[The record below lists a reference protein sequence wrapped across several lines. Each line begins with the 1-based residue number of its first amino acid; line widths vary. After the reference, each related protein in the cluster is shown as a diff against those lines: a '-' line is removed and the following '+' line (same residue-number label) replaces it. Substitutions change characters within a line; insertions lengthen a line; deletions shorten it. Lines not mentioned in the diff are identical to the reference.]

1 MLNIAVIGA
10 GAIGRIHARNL
21 ARHAGARLSAVYDIN
36 PEAAVTVAEEHGA
49 SAATSLDDAL
59 GDTMDAV
66 IIASSTASHGDVARA
81 CVAAGK
87 PFLCEK
93 PLASDHPAG
102 AAYSGRPAE
111 VAASCSDHLVGAA
124 CLGRP
129 AGVACSGHLLG
140 AACLGRPP
148 AVACL
153 DRQSE
158 VAYWGHQLGAA

>member
-66 IIASSTASHGDVARA
+66 IIASSTASQARSSPWPTTPPSRNCSRGWGGGSPRADALAMTRRESALPHGSVIAR
-81 CVAAGK
+81 K
-87 PFLCEK
+87 ER
-93 PLASDHPAG
+93 SE
-102 AAYSGRPAE
+102 GRGNP
-111 VAASCSDHLVGAA
+111 SC
-124 CLGRP
+124 P
-129 AGVACSGHLLG
+129 
-140 AACLGRPP
+140 
-148 AVACL
+148 
-153 DRQSE
+153 E
-158 VAYWGHQLGAA
+158 